1 MKIDNFS
8 IDLSSSRVYE
18 EKKQETEELRE
29 WGKKRGQKPEPANV
43 TPSSSPTAD
52 RVSLSL
58 EARSAFSMSIEQT
71 AVSVSAPSKE
81 QPALDESEQGVD
93 SRLLT
98 LKRMIESITGREIKI
113 ARISSSAPE
122 SRSQTTNPRSEAS
135 SEQAE
140 QPREQEWGM
149 SYTRY
154 ESHYESEQTSFSA
167 QGLVKTADGKEI
179 AFSLDLAMSREYFR
193 EERLE
198 IKAGAPLIDPL
209 VINYAGTAAE
219 LTDMSFEFDLT
230 MDGQNETLRQLAP
243 GSGFLVFD
251 KNKDG
256 KVNDGSELFGPKTGD
271 GFEEL
276 AAYDEDGNN
285 WIDENDAIYK
295 DLSLWRRED
304 DKDYLTNL
312 KSANV
317 GAIYLGNVGT
327 SFALKDEN
335 NDLLAQI
342 RKTGVYL
349 KENGGAGTV
358 QQIDFSA

>member
-1 MKIDNFS
+1 MKIDSFN

-29 WGKKRGQKPEPANV
+29 WGKKKSSPPEPEKIAAPASNK
-43 TPSSSPTAD
+43 AD

-58 EARSAFSMSIEQT
+58 EARSAHRLSIEQT
-71 AVSVSAPSKE
+71 GVSVTAQVQDQE
-81 QPALDESEQGVD
+81 AVDEAEQGYD
-93 SRLLT
+93 SRLLI
-98 LKRMIESITGREIKI
+98 LKRMVESMTGREIKI
-113 ARISSSAPE
+113 ASINTSAPE
-122 SRSQTTNPRSEAS
+122 SSAHLESPKGQVSDQASQP
-135 SEQAE
+135 Q
-140 QPREQEWGM
+140 EQEWGM

-154 ESHYESEQTSFSA
+154 ESHYESEQTAFSA
-167 QGLVKTADGKEI
+167 QGLVRTADGKEI
-179 AFSLDLAMSREYFR
+179 SFSLDLAMSREYFR

-198 IKAGAPLIDPL
+198 IKAGAQLIDPL

-256 KVNDGSELFGPKTGD
+256 RVNDGSELFGPQTGD

-295 DLSLWRRED
+295 DLSLWRREN
-304 DKDYLTNL
+304 DKDYLTQL

-327 SFALKDEN
+327 SFDLKDQN
-335 NDLLAQI
+335 NELLARIQ
-342 RKTGVYL
+342 KTGVFL